1 MNDAYVPNGDL
12 NPQDLRNLNGD
23 DLYGGDL
30 NWDHLNWDK
39 VAGLMPVIIQDIHT
53 REVLMMG
60 YMNREA
66 LAKTCESGHVTF
78 FSRTKQ
84 RLWMK
89 GESSGHVLNLIK
101 IYPDCDGD
109 TLLILADPVGPTCH
123 TGSLSCFGET
133 PPPALGVLN
142 HLSHVIHERHVTCP
156 PASYTTSLFVAGRS
170 RISQKVGEEGVE
182 LALAHMEQ
190 NREAILNEAA
200 DLIFHMMVLLENSNL
215 SIYDVCT
222 ILDQRNTKRATEET
236 TK

>member
-1 MNDAYVPNGDL
+1 MNDTCPPNGDFHA
-12 NPQDLRNLNGD
+12 QDWSH
-23 DLYGGDL
+23 L
-30 NWDHLNWDK
+30 NWGQLNWDK
-39 VAGLMPVIIQDIHT
+39 VVGLMPVIIQHMQS

-60 YMNREA
+60 YMNRDA
-66 LAKTCESGHVTF
+66 LEKTCESGHVTF

-156 PASYTTSLFVAGRS
+156 PASYTTSLFAAGRS

-190 NREAILNEAA
+190 NREGILNEAA

>member
-1 MNDAYVPNGDL
+1 MNDTYAPNGNLNSRDL
-12 NPQDLRNLNGD
+12 GNSNGD
-23 DLYGGDL
+23 DL
-30 NWDHLNWDK
+30 NWDGLNWDK

-156 PASYTTSLFVAGRS
+156 PASYTTSLFAAGRS

-190 NREAILNEAA
+190 NREGILNEAA